1 MRFIKT
7 TSEIKIREN
16 VVISKGAVA
25 REVQGRIHFRSE
37 DVTGLPEGAL
47 PVYEGVRPD
56 WPVKIFE
63 LDVENIINQ
72 FEEALRG

>member
-37 DVTGLPEGAL
+37 DVIGLPE
-47 PVYEGVRPD
+47 
-56 WPVKIFE
+56 KIGRAH
-63 LDVENIINQ
+63 V
-72 FEEALRG
+72 